1 MLRRMQIHIR
11 TIVLLVLG
19 LSVASGVIFFAKD
32 QSGISGPLPLQGT
45 PLENQA
51 RYAELSTTS
60 QQTSAAP
67 AFSVEKLN
75 LPILV
80 YHIVRPSYPGDSRAV
95 RAIALTPE
103 TFGAEMKYLRTAGY
117 HVVHFGDLEAYFK
130 TGAPLP
136 PKPIILSFDDGW
148 SDQFAYAFPILK
160 AYGYTATFF
169 VFTNAI
175 GHRGFLSWNELRQLL
190 AAGMTIGD
198 HTRSHPYL
206 TGISSSTVLWNE
218 IDGSKKLLEKQ
229 LGVSINEFAYPFG
242 AYNTAIQTLVKKAG
256 YASARGD
263 YFSGEQ
269 TANRLYDL
277 SAMNAPTTTALFEK
291 KF

>member
-1 MLRRMQIHIR
+1 MQIRSRII
-11 TIVLLVLG
+11 TLFILG
-19 LSVASGVIFFAKD
+19 LSAVGGVIFFSKNHGET
-32 QSGISGPLPLQGT
+32 SGALPIPLPIQGT

-60 QQTSAAP
+60 EQTLTTATSP
-67 AFSVEKLN
+67 AKKLN

-80 YHIVRPSYPGDSRAV
+80 YHIVRPSYPSDSKAV
-95 RAIALTPE
+95 RAIALTPK
-103 TFGAEMKYLRTAGY
+103 TFNAEMKYLRTAGY
-117 HVVHFGDLEAYFK
+117 HIVHFGDLEAYFK
-130 TGAPLP
+130 TGTPLP
-136 PKPIILSFDDGW
+136 SKPIILSFDDGW
-148 SDQFAYAFPILK
+148 NDQFTYAFPILK

-175 GHRGFLSWNELRQLL
+175 GRRGFLSWDELRQLL

-206 TGISSSTVLWNE
+206 TDISSSAALWNE
-218 IDGSKKLLEKQ
+218 IDGSKKILEKH

-242 AYNTAIQTLVKKAG
+242 AYNNVIQMLVKKAG

-269 TANRLYDL
+269 ASNRLYDL
-277 SAMNAPTTTALFEK
+277 SAMNAPTTTVLFEK

>member
-1 MLRRMQIHIR
+1 MQTHSR
-11 TIVLLVLG
+11 LTALLILG
-19 LSVASGVIFFAKD
+19 FFAAGGVIFFAKNH
-32 QSGISGPLPLQGT
+32 SATSEPLPLQGT

-60 QQTSAAP
+60 QQTSEIATFP
-67 AFSVEKLN
+67 AEKLN

-80 YHIVRPSYPGDSRAV
+80 YHIVRPGYPSDSRAV

-103 TFGAEMKYLRTAGY
+103 TFNAEMKYLQTAGY
-117 HVVHFGDLEAYFK
+117 HVVHFGHLEAYFK
-130 TGAPLP
+130 TGTPLP

-148 SDQFAYAFPILK
+148 GDQFTYAFPILK
-160 AYGYTATFF
+160 KYGYTATFF

-175 GHRGFLSWNELRQLL
+175 GRPGFLSWSDLRQLL

-206 TGISSSTVLWNE
+206 TDISSSTVLWNE
-218 IDGSKKLLEKQ
+218 IDGSKKILEKQ
-229 LGVSINEFAYPFG
+229 LGVPITEFAYPFG
-242 AYNTAIQTLVKKAG
+242 AYNSAIQTLVKKAG

-269 TANRLYDL
+269 TASRLYDL